1 MVLEF
6 MHMEVSISEQVL
18 EILRKHLNLD
28 KTESDDIKLA
38 IKSIKKVRK
47 SIENMKTKYSDQM
60 RGMKE
65 KKKEAEHDVG
75 YV

>member
-47 SIENMKTKYSDQM
+47 SIEHMKTKYSEQM

-65 KKKEAEHDVG
+65 KKKEDEYNAG
-75 YV
+75 YI